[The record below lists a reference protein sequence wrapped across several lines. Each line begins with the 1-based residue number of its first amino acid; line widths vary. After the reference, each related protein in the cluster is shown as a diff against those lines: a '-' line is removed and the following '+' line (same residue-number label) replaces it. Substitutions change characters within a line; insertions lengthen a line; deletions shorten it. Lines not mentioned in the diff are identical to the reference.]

1 MSTTLSATPITL
13 TEELRNRS
21 KATDAL
27 KAAIETGNID
37 DFVTMCHEIVD
48 KPTSTM
54 PLLIALASIKETVR
68 QPSFPGKDRKRVI
81 KALRY
86 VMGKMTDNL
95 TQNQLY
101 LAIRELQCAETATV
115 LKQAITVS
123 PETGLATFVAV
134 CRDNATDPSA
144 IVAALYDITET
155 AKLPSFPKGQRIA
168 VVKGLELAQKRA
180 DSTTQEQLR
189 SAIRRLDQINSPGKY
204 GDDEPKDRANNL
216 YGGISKGKRAFSVTP
231 KYYKGK
237 GKGRR

>member
-1 MSTTLSATPITL
+1 MSATLSKPLTL
-13 TEELRNRS
+13 AEELETRN
-21 KATDAL
+21 KMTDAL

-37 DFVTMCHEIVD
+37 GFVTMCHEIVD

-54 PLLIALASIKETVR
+54 PLLIALTYIKETAR
-68 QPSFPGKDRKRVI
+68 QPGFLGEDRKRVI

-86 VMGKMTDNL
+86 VMGKATDNL
-95 TQNQLY
+95 TQNQLF

-123 PETGLATFVAV
+123 PKTGLATFVAV
-134 CRDNATDPSA
+134 CRNSDPSD

-168 VVKGLELAQKRA
+168 VIKGLKFVEERA
-180 DSTTQEQLR
+180 TDSTTQEQLR

>member
-1 MSTTLSATPITL
+1 MSATLSKPLTL
-13 TEELRNRS
+13 AEELETRN
-21 KATDAL
+21 KMTDAL

-37 DFVTMCHEIVD
+37 GFVTMCHEIVD

-54 PLLIALASIKETVR
+54 PLLIALTYIKETAR
-68 QPSFPGKDRKRVI
+68 QPGFLGEDRKRVI

-86 VMGKMTDNL
+86 VMGKATDNL
-95 TQNQLY
+95 TQNQLF

-123 PETGLATFVAV
+123 PKTGLATFVAV
-134 CRDNATDPSA
+134 CRNSDPSD

>member
-1 MSTTLSATPITL
+1 MSATLSKPLTL
-13 TEELRNRS
+13 AEELETRN
-21 KATDAL
+21 KMTDAL

-37 DFVTMCHEIVD
+37 GFVTMCHEIVD

-54 PLLIALASIKETVR
+54 PLLIALTYIKETVR
-68 QPSFPGKDRKRVI
+68 QPSFPSKDRKRVI
-81 KALRY
+81 KALGY
-86 VMGKMTDNL
+86 VMGKATDNL

-123 PETGLATFVAV
+123 PKTGLATFVAV

-168 VVKGLELAQKRA
+168 VIKGLKFVEERA
-180 DSTTQEQLR
+180 TDSTTQEQLR

>member
-1 MSTTLSATPITL
+1 MSATLSKPLTL
-13 TEELRNRS
+13 AEELETRN
-21 KATDAL
+21 KMTDAL

-37 DFVTMCHEIVD
+37 GFVTMCHEIVD

-54 PLLIALASIKETVR
+54 PLLIALTYIKETAR
-68 QPSFPGKDRKRVI
+68 QPGFLGEDRKRVI

-86 VMGKMTDNL
+86 VMGKATDNL
-95 TQNQLY
+95 TQNQLF

-123 PETGLATFVAV
+123 PKTGLATFVAV
-134 CRDNATDPSA
+134 CRNSDPSD

-168 VVKGLELAQKRA
+168 VIKGLKFVEERA
-180 DSTTQEQLR
+180 TDSTTQEQLR

-204 GDDEPKDRANNL
+204 GDDEPKAHANNP

-237 GKGRR
+237 GRR

>member
-54 PLLIALASIKETVR
+54 PLLIALTYIKETVR
-68 QPSFPGKDRKRVI
+68 QPSFPSKDRKRVI

-95 TQNQLY
+95 AQNQLY

-204 GDDEPKDRANNL
+204 GDDEPNARTSNP
-216 YGGISKGKRAFSVTP
+216 YGGISKGQRTFSITPRYSSKRS
-231 KYYKGK
+231 
-237 GKGRR
+237 KGRR

>member
-1 MSTTLSATPITL
+1 MSATLSKPLTL
-13 TEELRNRS
+13 AEELETRN
-21 KATDAL
+21 KMTDAL

-37 DFVTMCHEIVD
+37 GFVTMCHEIVD

-54 PLLIALASIKETVR
+54 PLLIALTYIKETVR
-68 QPSFPGKDRKRVI
+68 QPSFPSKDRKRVI

-95 TQNQLY
+95 AQNQLY

-168 VVKGLELAQKRA
+168 VVKGLEFAQKRA

-204 GDDEPKDRANNL
+204 GDDEPKARANNA
-216 YGGISKGKRAFSVTP
+216 YSGISKGKRAFSVTP

>member
-1 MSTTLSATPITL
+1 MSATLSKPLTL
-13 TEELRNRS
+13 AEELETRN
-21 KATDAL
+21 KMTDAL

-37 DFVTMCHEIVD
+37 GFVTMCHEIVD

-54 PLLIALASIKETVR
+54 PLLIALTYIKETAR
-68 QPSFPGKDRKRVI
+68 QPGFLGEDRKRVI

-86 VMGKMTDNL
+86 VMGKATDNL
-95 TQNQLY
+95 TQNQLF

-134 CRDNATDPSA
+134 CRNSDPSD

-168 VVKGLELAQKRA
+168 VIKGLKFVEERA
-180 DSTTQEQLR
+180 TDSTTQEQLR

>member
-1 MSTTLSATPITL
+1 MSATLSKPLTL
-13 TEELRNRS
+13 AEELETRN
-21 KATDAL
+21 KMTDAL

-37 DFVTMCHEIVD
+37 GFVTMCHEIVD

-54 PLLIALASIKETVR
+54 PLLIALTYIKETAR
-68 QPSFPGKDRKRVI
+68 QPGFLGEDRKRVI

-86 VMGKMTDNL
+86 VMGKATDNL
-95 TQNQLY
+95 TQNQLF

-123 PETGLATFVAV
+123 PKTGLATFVAV
-134 CRDNATDPSA
+134 CRNSDPSD

-168 VVKGLELAQKRA
+168 VIKGLKFVEERA
-180 DSTTQEQLR
+180 TDSTTQEQLR
-189 SAIRRLDQINSPGKY
+189 SAIRRLDQITSPGKY
-204 GDDEPKDRANNL
+204 GDDEPKAHANNP

-237 GKGRR
+237 GRR

>member
-27 KAAIETGNID
+27 KATIRTGNID
-37 DFVTMCHEIVD
+37 DFVAMCHEIVD

-54 PLLIALASIKETVR
+54 PLLTALTYIRETVR
-68 QPSFPGKDRKRVI
+68 QADFPSRDRKRVI

-86 VMGKMTDNL
+86 VMSKATDNL
-95 TQNQLY
+95 AQNQLY
-101 LAIRELQCAETATV
+101 LAIRELQCAETVTV
-115 LKQAITVS
+115 LKRAITVS

-134 CRDNATDPSA
+134 CRNSTTDPSA
-144 IVAALYDITET
+144 IVAALFDVTET
-155 AKLPSFPKGQRIA
+155 AKLPTFPKGQRIA
-168 VVKGLELAQKRA
+168 IVKGLKLAHARA
-180 DSTTQEQLR
+180 DSTTQAQLAP
-189 SAIRRLDQINSPGKY
+189 AIKRLDRINNPDKHNEE
-204 GDDEPKDRANNL
+204 DETGARTSNP

-237 GKGRR
+237 GRR

>member
-1 MSTTLSATPITL
+1 MSATLSKPLTL
-13 TEELRNRS
+13 AEELETRN
-21 KATDAL
+21 KMTDAL

-37 DFVTMCHEIVD
+37 GFVTMCHEIVD

-54 PLLIALASIKETVR
+54 PLLIALTYIKETVK
-68 QPSFPGKDRKRVI
+68 QPGFPSRDRKRVI
-81 KALRY
+81 KALGY
-86 VMGKMTDNL
+86 VMGKATDNL

-123 PETGLATFVAV
+123 PKTGLATFVAV
-134 CRDNATDPSA
+134 CRNSDPSD

-168 VVKGLELAQKRA
+168 VIKGLKFVEERA
-180 DSTTQEQLR
+180 TDSTTQEQLR

-204 GDDEPKDRANNL
+204 GDDEPKAHANNP

-237 GKGRR
+237 GRR

>member
-1 MSTTLSATPITL
+1 MSATLSKPLTL
-13 TEELRNRS
+13 AEELETRN
-21 KATDAL
+21 KMTDAL

-37 DFVTMCHEIVD
+37 GFVTMCHEIVD

-54 PLLIALASIKETVR
+54 PLLIALTYIKETVR
-68 QPSFPGKDRKRVI
+68 QPGFPGRDRKRVI

-86 VMGKMTDNL
+86 VMGKATDNL

-101 LAIRELQCAETATV
+101 LAIRELQCAETAIV

-168 VVKGLELAQKRA
+168 VIKGLKFVEERA
-180 DSTTQEQLR
+180 TDSTTQEQLR

-204 GDDEPKDRANNL
+204 GDDEPKAHANNP

-237 GKGRR
+237 GRR